1 MGNYLNAYELLS
13 EVRKGINEYSAAYV
27 QGTDTTG
34 AFDNADIM
42 KKINDAQGYIYNGI
56 INQGPDVFFKTTTL
70 TGVNSVYTLPA
81 DFYRMRRVE
90 NSDGVPLRLITMDIK
105 RMTADT
111 GTGWW
116 YWYMGNTFILDKLN
130 ATDVLTIFYSS
141 RCRSL
146 DAGSAQAGGA
156 LSITLATTAK
166 KRASYYNGM
175 QIENFTKDWTDT
187 ISAYATTRVATI
199 AAQTAAAADY
209 YGLVSELPEDFHEL
223 IGPKAILLM
232 KETHKALK
240 PPTATE
246 QKNFLDNM
254 AQRFNSFFGTF
265 NSDQDIAELFF

>member
-27 QGTDTTG
+27 QGTDLTG

-42 KKINDAQGYIYNGI
+42 KKINDAQSYIYNGI

-70 TGVNSVYTLPA
+70 TGVNSVYTLPS

-141 RCRSL
+141 RCRPL
-146 DAGSAQAGGA
+146 DAGTAQAGGA

-166 KRASYYNGM
+166 KRASFYNGM

-199 AAQTAAAADY
+199 GTQTAAAADY

-232 KETHKALK
+232 KESHKALK
-240 PPTATE
+240 QPTATE

-254 AQRFNSFFGTF
+254 AQRFNSYFGTF